1 MSENTSA
8 AAPAAACA
16 AACPAS
22 APLRFDVGG
31 MSCAACAARV
41 EKVTSGVPGVAS
53 ATVNLLKNSMT
64 AELAPGADLKSVTE
78 AISAAVRDAGY
89 SASLHDAHAKAGASG
104 ASGAAAQSGAAG
116 EDPLAAHWRRLCWSA
131 AFLVVL
137 MYVSMGPMIG
147 LPMPSWLSGEENRLV
162 NALLQFL
169 LALPPV
175 FLNRGFF
182 TRGFKALWLRAPNMD
197 SLIAV
202 GAGAALAYGIW
213 TLLQIA
219 RLAGHGDA
227 AGAISLSHNLYFEG
241 AATILTLI
249 TMGKY
254 LEARAKGKT
263 TGAIE
268 ALLALA
274 PREAVLLRDGCE
286 VSIPRDDVKPG
297 DEVVLRT
304 GATVPVDGVVIEGE
318 GELDESAM
326 TGESRPVAKKK
337 GDALT
342 GATLVASGRFL
353 MRATRVGDDTTLAQI
368 IRLVD
373 EATSSKAPVARLADR
388 VSGVF
393 VPAVILIALATLC
406 VWLALGESFAFAMT
420 NAVAVLV
427 ISCPCAL
434 GLATPTAI
442 MVGTGQGAKRGILF
456 KTAAAL
462 EAMGGVTDA
471 VLDKT
476 GTVTAGKPVVA
487 GVHAANPVFEA
498 PLLIT
503 AASLEHPSEHPLA
516 KAIVL
521 AAAQRKLPFQ
531 PVTDFR
537 QIPGRGLTA
546 KLGSRL
552 YFAGNVGLAADVRC
566 PIPEGLAQIAAGAE
580 KRGETAIWI
589 GEAGSV
595 AKEGLLLG
603 LLRIADEPKPDS
615 AGAVKALQDMGIR
628 VTMLTGDSP
637 AVAKA
642 VAERCGIDRVIAG
655 VLPQEKASHV
665 AALKAEGRK
674 VLMVGDGV
682 NDAPALAAA
691 DVGAAIGAGT
701 DVAIASAD
709 IVLMKSSLFDVATAV
724 ELSRATMRNIR
735 ENLFWAFI
743 YNAVG
748 IPVAAG
754 VFAGEGLVLNPMIAA
769 AAMSLSSFSVVTNA
783 LRLRFFKP
791 KHQPDSITA
800 APASSTQSA
809 AGAPHKEIIMKEKTI
824 HIEGMHCN
832 HCTSSVEKALSALP
846 GVEVVEV
853 SLDKKAAV
861 VKAED
866 FVTDDMLRETVK
878 GAGFT
883 ATSVD

>member
-1 MSENTSA
+1 
-8 AAPAAACA
+8 
-16 AACPAS
+16 
-22 APLRFDVGG
+22 

-41 EKVTSGVPGVAS
+41 EKVTSGVPQVAS
-53 ATVNLLKNSMT
+53 ATVNLLKNTM
-64 AELAPGADLKSVTE
+64 AVELAPGADPQAVCE
-78 AISAAVRDAGY
+78 AISAAVGGAGY
-89 SASLHDAHAKAGASG
+89 SAKLHDAHAKL
-104 ASGAAAQSGAAG
+104 GAAAPAAG
-116 EDPLAAHWRRLCWSA
+116 TRSDEDPLAAHWRRLCWSA

-137 MYVSMGPMIG
+137 MYVSMGPMVG
-147 LPMPSWLSGEENRLV
+147 LPMPSWLDGDENRLV

-169 LALPPV
+169 LALPPI

-182 TRGFKALWLRAPNMD
+182 IRGFRALWLRAPNMD

-202 GAGAALAYGIW
+202 GAGAALAYGVW
-213 TLLQIA
+213 TLLLIA
-219 RLAGHGDA
+219 RLAGRGDA
-227 AGAISLSHNLYFEG
+227 AAAIALSHNLYFEG

-249 TMGKY
+249 TIGKY

-274 PREAVLLRDGCE
+274 PREAVVLRNGEE
-286 VSIPRDDVKPG
+286 VSVPRDDVKPG
-297 DEVVLRT
+297 DQVVLRT
-304 GATVPVDGVVIEGE
+304 GATVPVDGIVLEGE

-373 EATSSKAPVARLADR
+373 EATSSKAPVARMADR
-388 VSGVF
+388 VSGIF
-393 VPAVILIALATLC
+393 VPAVILIALATLLI
-406 VWLALGESFAFAMT
+406 WLALGESFAFAMT

-487 GVHAANPVFEA
+487 GVHPANPAFSA

-516 KAIVL
+516 KAIVR
-521 AAAQRKLPFQ
+521 AAAERKLPFQ

-537 QIPGRGLTA
+537 QIAGRGLTA
-546 KLGSRL
+546 KLGTRT
-552 YFAGNVGLAADVRC
+552 YFAGNASLAADVRC
-566 PIPEGLAQIAAGAE
+566 AIPDALAQAAAAAE

-589 GEAGSV
+589 GEAGS
-595 AKEGLLLG
+595 AEKEGMLLG
-603 LLRIADEPKPDS
+603 MLRLADEPKPDS
-615 AGAVKALQDMGIR
+615 AAAVKALQSMGIR
-628 VTMLTGDSP
+628 VTMLTGDAP
-637 AVAKA
+637 AVAEA
-642 VAERCGIDRVIAG
+642 VAARCGIEHVIAG
-655 VLPQEKASHV
+655 VLPQDKAEHV
-665 AALKAEGRK
+665 AALKRKGRK

-709 IVLMKSSLFDVATAV
+709 VVLMKSSLFDVATAV

-748 IPVAAG
+748 IPIAAG
-754 VFAGEGLVLNPMIAA
+754 VFAGEGLTLNPMIAA

-791 KHQPDSITA
+791 KHQPQSIET
-800 APASSTQSA
+800 APASSSNA
-809 AGAPHKEIIMKEKTI
+809 AGASQKEIPMKEKTI
-824 HIEGMHCN
+824 HIEGMHCG
-832 HCTSSVEKALSALP
+832 HCTASVEKALSALP

-853 SLDKKAAV
+853 SLEKKAAV

-866 FVTDDMLRETVK
+866 FVTDDMLKETVK